1 MGYCL
6 FVLRYSRTSIQ
17 IDDSAPHFLFTHN
30 RRIGAATA
38 RERMMNIKRIS
49 ACLIALAFVVQ
60 TSAQQ
65 VDFSVVT
72 VPEESGIDFTQISTA
87 SDYVCM
93 PIVKRSSKGL
103 QWFTNRILDVS
114 KDGKHIA
121 YLSLRNATSNIFVKE
136 LGKQGGSTQRTNRQ
150 AVIDFSY
157 SPDGE
162 WICFSE
168 QRGKTHQVFRTSAKQ
183 GYICRQ
189 ITSANNDYSPIYTA
203 DMAQIFFARQ
213 EANSISIWGYDV
225 GNNFL
230 SSYTMGMN
238 PWPLSNEP
246 AILCTR
252 TGSDGRSEIWKINYS
267 TGVEE
272 CLISD
277 PNRSFASPC
286 VSPDG
291 EWMLF
296 VGESIAGNDSFTY
309 RNTDL
314 YVARLDGTMLS
325 QLTYHAADDL
335 SPMWSKDS
343 RYIYFVSQRG
353 SAEATANIWRMTFPY
368 TLNNY

>member
-1 MGYCL
+1 MK
-6 FVLRYSRTSIQ
+6 
-17 IDDSAPHFLFTHN
+17 
-30 RRIGAATA
+30 
-38 RERMMNIKRIS
+38 NIKRIL
-49 ACLIALAFVVQ
+49 ACLIAPVFVAQ
-60 TSAQQ
+60 TFAQQ

-72 VPEESGIDFTQISTA
+72 VPEESGIDFMQLSTA

-93 PIVKRSSKGL
+93 PIVKRSSNRL

-114 KDGKHIA
+114 KDGEQIA
-121 YLSLRNATSNIFVKE
+121 YLSLRNQTSNIFVKE
-136 LGKQGGSTQRTNRQ
+136 LGKQGGSMQRTNRQ
-150 AVIDFSY
+150 AVVDFSY

-213 EANSISIWGYDV
+213 ESNSISIWGYDV
-225 GNNFL
+225 NNNFL
-230 SSYTMGMN
+230 SSYTVGMN
-238 PWPLSNEP
+238 PWPLLHEP

-252 TGSDGRSEIWKINYS
+252 MSSDNCSEIWKINYS

-277 PNRSFASPC
+277 PNRSFASPS

-291 EWMLF
+291 EWILF
-296 VGESIAGNDSFTY
+296 VGESIAGNGSVNY

-314 YVARLDGTMLS
+314 YVARMDGTMMT

-335 SPMWSKDS
+335 GPVWSKDG

-353 SAEATANIWRMTFPY
+353 SAEATANIWRMTFPFA
-368 TLNNY
+368 LNSY